1 MRRRHCK
8 AAVMRD
14 AHLDLGAA
22 AVAEQPHPRRAFRA
36 GQNLNPA
43 PRETDAGAVEALDHG
58 FFGRPPA
65 RQALVVARAVGLL
78 RRCVDLVEEAA
89 ARALYGKRDSIN
101 RDRVDADALH
111 GFIVGLS
118 ADREPPPGPLRGP
131 TSDKGGRPPF
141 FRRAWPSQLSA
152 DPPGKA
158 GR

>member
-22 AVAEQPHPRRAFRA
+22 AVAEQPHPRCAFRA

-43 PRETDAGAVEALDHG
+43 PRETDAGSVEALDHG

-89 ARALYGKRDSIN
+89 TGAPYGKGDSIH
-101 RDRVDADALH
+101 RDGVDADSLH
-111 GFIVGLS
+111 GFIVRLS
-118 ADREPPPGPLRGP
+118 ADPEPPPGPLRGP
-131 TSDKGGRPPF
+131 TSPASGEVKARP
-141 FRRAWPSQLSA
+141 
-152 DPPGKA
+152 
-158 GR
+158 